1 MKRCVELV
9 VIFADYTK
17 EDLKMTLDDILELE
31 AKHEKQKLEQ
41 KLEDAR
47 RKNKTNT
54 MRPRRPRKKPE
65 IRFRALPT
73 ALKSLSPNSNSKLLS
88 KDY

>member
-54 MRPRRPRKKPE
+54 MVFCTNLIAQQITLNTLAKV
-65 IRFRALPT
+65 I
-73 ALKSLSPNSNSKLLS
+73 
-88 KDY
+88 

>member
-1 MKRCVELV
+1 MKRRVELV

-54 MRPRRPRKKPE
+54 KVFCTNLIAQQITLNTLAK
-65 IRFRALPT
+65 AT
-73 ALKSLSPNSNSKLLS
+73 
-88 KDY
+88 

>member
-1 MKRCVELV
+1 
-9 VIFADYTK
+9 
-17 EDLKMTLDDILELE
+17 MTLDDILELE

-54 MRPRRPRKKPE
+54 KVFCTNLIAQQITLNTLAK
-65 IRFRALPT
+65 AT
-73 ALKSLSPNSNSKLLS
+73 
-88 KDY
+88 